1 MITREADYAMRAIVY
16 LCHNSDG
23 YVGSAVLSEEMDIPY
38 RFLKKIVRR
47 LVEVDLV
54 ESVRGKNGGI
64 KLARPASEITFYELI
79 NAFDPKA
86 MKLNNCCAPDLDG
99 CERSDDCCIH
109 ESLWKIQGVIDE
121 KLKEVTFDQL

>member
-16 LCHNSDG
+16 LCHNNDG

-47 LVEVDLV
+47 LVEVDLI

-64 KLARPASEITFYELI
+64 KLARPANEISLYELI
-79 NAFDPKA
+79 GAFDPKA
-86 MKLNNCCAPDLDG
+86 MTLNNCCSPELEG
-99 CERSDDCCIH
+99 CDRSDGCCIH
-109 ESLWKIQGVIDE
+109 GSLLSVQEVIYD
-121 KLKEVTFDQL
+121 KLKEITFDQF